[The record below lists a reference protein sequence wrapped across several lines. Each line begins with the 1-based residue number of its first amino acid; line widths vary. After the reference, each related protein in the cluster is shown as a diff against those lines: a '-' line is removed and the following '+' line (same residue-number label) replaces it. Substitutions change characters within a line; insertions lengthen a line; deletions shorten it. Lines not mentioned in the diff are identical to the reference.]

1 MKQKLNIVVMWL
13 EKPMTYVNFMLQ
25 WRLKFWVTFSQAA
38 RCQTYIENDAIN
50 DHIYVVY
57 PNQ

>member
-1 MKQKLNIVVMWL
+1 MWL
-13 EKPMTYVNFMLQ
+13 EKLMTYVNFMLQ
-25 WRLKFWVTFSQAA
+25 WHLFFPRQAA